1 MDAIQVSEF
10 LIGASAGLFLL
21 ISALVVLPGRLRA
34 SAARATSA
42 GAVWFGGPF
51 HSERGVDVSDLVLVD
66 PPSPGARAP
75 EVDWVSLAE
84 ISEPGRRVGGAS
96 ARW

>member
-1 MDAIQVSEF
+1 MDAIQVFEF

-21 ISALVVLPGRLRA
+21 ISALVVLPGKVRA
-34 SAARATSA
+34 SAVRATSA
-42 GAVWFGGPF
+42 GAVWFGGPSR
-51 HSERGVDVSDLVLVD
+51 SERETGSTGLVLVD
-66 PPSPGARAP
+66 PPPVQRALQ
-75 EVDWVSLAE
+75 VDWVALAE

>member
-1 MDAIQVSEF
+1 MDAIQVLAVLF
-10 LIGASAGLFLL
+10 GASAGLFLL

-42 GAVWFGGPF
+42 GAVWFGGPSR
-51 HSERGVDVSDLVLVD
+51 SERDAGVSGPVLVD
-66 PPSPGARAP
+66 PPPPAERAP
-75 EVDWVSLAE
+75 RVDWVALAE
-84 ISEPGRRVGGAS
+84 VSEPGRRVGGAS